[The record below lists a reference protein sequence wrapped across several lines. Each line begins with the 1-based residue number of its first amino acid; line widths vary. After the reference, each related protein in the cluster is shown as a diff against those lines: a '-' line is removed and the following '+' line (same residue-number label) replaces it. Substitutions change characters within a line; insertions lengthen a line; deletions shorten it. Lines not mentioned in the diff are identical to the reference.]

1 MRRVL
6 SHYVVVIPLAVAAC
20 GTASSGGNGDHS
32 TDGGDDGPTVPVD
45 AASEMDSSADAG
57 GLAEIALTACVPNV
71 YSADMTI
78 GGSQDFQLLF
88 DTGSTT
94 LAVAAL
100 GCASCTAAD
109 VATLYAPGPTAVDE
123 KAMATSMYGAV
134 DPSGWTGEIYEDWVG
149 AGASPH
155 MARVKLVG
163 INLESQF
170 LVGKC
175 GIEGT
180 PAGVLGFATSA
191 IETTGTNGFFDE
203 VVAGGAVAN
212 VFATRLCPAGGT
224 LWLGGYDP
232 SFTTAPP
239 VYTPMVPP
247 GGWYTVDLASI
258 GVLGTSV
265 PVPTGS
271 YTATMLDTGSS
282 GSSLPPAAFSA
293 LTSAIAA
300 SPAFS
305 QIFGTAAPSFFTGTS
320 CVTLK
325 QTKAEL
331 DAALPPLTLTFGPGA
346 GVSAQAAATESY
358 LLTYGGGQWCSS
370 ITSRA
375 PDSDFAGI
383 AAILGAPMLTSNV
396 VIFDRANKRVGF
408 APHTACP

>member
-1 MRRVL
+1 MRLDVL
-6 SHYVVVIPLAVAAC
+6 PWGLVVPLAVIAC
-20 GTASSGGNGDHS
+20 GTSSSGKNADDSG
-32 TDGGDDGPTVPVD
+32 DGGDDGQTIPVD
-45 AASEMDSSADAG
+45 AASDTDSSDAG
-57 GLAEIALTACVPNV
+57 GLAAIPLTACVPNV

-78 GGSQDFQLLF
+78 GGSQDFQLIL

-100 GCASCTAAD
+100 GCATCTAAD
-109 VATLYAPGPTAVDE
+109 VTTLYVPGPTAVDD
-123 KAMATSMYGAV
+123 KVSATSMYGAI
-134 DPSGWTGEIYEDWVG
+134 DPSGWTGDIVEDWVG
-149 AGASPH
+149 AGASPD
-155 MARVKLVG
+155 MARVKLVA
-163 INLESQF
+163 ISQESQF

-191 IETTGTNGFFDE
+191 IETTGTDGFFDE
-203 VVAGGAVAN
+203 VVAGGKVAD
-212 VFATRLCPAGGT
+212 VFATRFCPTGGT

-232 SFTTAPP
+232 AFTTAPP

-247 GGWYTVDLASI
+247 GGWYTVALSSI
-258 GVLGTSV
+258 TVLGTTV
-265 PVPTGS
+265 PIPMGS

-282 GSSLPPAAFSA
+282 GSSLPPTAFST

-305 QIFGTAAPSFFTGTS
+305 GIFGTAASSFLSGS
-320 CVTLK
+320 DCVALT
-325 QTKAEL
+325 QTKAQL
-331 DAALPPLTLTFGPGA
+331 DEALPPLTLTFGS
-346 GVSAQAAATESY
+346 GVSAQATATESY
-358 LLTYGGGQWCSS
+358 LLTYGGGEWCPS
-370 ITSRA
+370 IVSRA

-396 VIFDRANKRVGF
+396 VVFDRANKRVGF